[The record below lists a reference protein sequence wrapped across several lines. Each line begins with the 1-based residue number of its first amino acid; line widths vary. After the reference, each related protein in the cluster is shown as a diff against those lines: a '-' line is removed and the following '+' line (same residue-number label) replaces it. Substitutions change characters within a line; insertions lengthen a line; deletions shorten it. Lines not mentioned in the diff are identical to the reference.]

1 VSDAPHVTAAGLLTR
16 AARARARAARPS
28 TPRAVAADRLTRA
41 AWWRVSRGTF
51 RTAGSYGGGDAT
63 LGRAGRYA
71 AARCNVLV
79 AARWRAAAAPLPGG
93 PAPGYGAPPR
103 YALPP
108 LPDHNGYVNVR

>member
-1 VSDAPHVTAAGLLTR
+1 VTAAPHVTAAGLLTR

-41 AWWRVSRGTF
+41 AWWRRAPGTMYQA
-51 RTAGSYGGGDAT
+51 RYGCHPLT
-63 LGRAGRYA
+63 LTPAGRYGM
-71 AARCNVLV
+71 ARASVTT
-79 AARWRAAAAPLPGG
+79 AARWRAAAEPLPGG

-108 LPDHNGYVNVR
+108 LPPR

>member
-41 AWWRVSRGTF
+41 AWGRVSRGTF
-51 RTAGSYGGGDAT
+51 RTA
-63 LGRAGRYA
+63 
-71 AARCNVLV
+71 
-79 AARWRAAAAPLPGG
+79 
-93 PAPGYGAPPR
+93 R